1 MSATLASAS
10 PKPALVHR
18 AARQRGLTLIEL
30 MVGLVIGIVL
40 SLAAA
45 SLYLA
50 TRESS
55 RTSQSISDINE
66 TGKIALEMIGRE
78 IQKAGFYP
86 AQFGQDVVTADQFYG
101 TYFNS
106 KDASKVAFNTGLF
119 GCAGANYNP
128 TTKACGATV
137 AGQPDSII
145 INYFATPEFGSD
157 SLLGNANDCNRNPVT
172 GDSANDL
179 READGLPL
187 FVSNRFSIVDTASYV
202 DSDKNTVSVNSL
214 GCHGNGDEAE
224 TTAQPALEG
233 IEDMVIRYG
242 IYAGDGDPAVAGKSP
257 TSFMTATEVN
267 LQDATGPVGGRTAW
281 QRVTAVSICIVVR
294 SLASSRQEDKAG
306 DVRTYRNCRDDDPV
320 ELPAGSRFIYKSFER
335 VYAVRNNLSDN
346 L

>member
-1 MSATLASAS
+1 MSAALHHPSPEPTRLAVV
-10 PKPALVHR
+10 VH
-18 AARQRGLTLIEL
+18 QRGMTLVEL

-86 AQFGQDVVTADQFYG
+86 AQFGQDVTTADQFYG
-101 TYFNS
+101 VYYNA
-106 KDASKVAFNTGLF
+106 KDSAKVAFNTGLF
-119 GCAGANYNP
+119 GCSGANYNP
-128 TTKACGATV
+128 ATKACGATV
-137 AGQPDSII
+137 AGKPDSII
-145 INYFATPEFGSD
+145 TNYFATPEFGND
-157 SLLGNANDCNRNPVT
+157 SLLGNANDCNRRPVT
-172 GDSANDL
+172 GDSDNDL
-179 READGLPL
+179 REAAGLPL
-187 FVSNRFSIVDTASYV
+187 FVSNRFGIVDTTNYV
-202 DSDKNTVSVNSL
+202 DNDKNTVTVNSL
-214 GCHGNGDEAE
+214 GCHGNGDEAA
-224 TTAQPALEG
+224 TAAQPALEG

-242 IYAGDGDPAVAGKSP
+242 IYAGDGDPAIAGKSP
-257 TSFMTATEVN
+257 TSFMTAAEVN

-294 SLASSRQEDKAG
+294 SLANSRQEDKAG
-306 DVRTYRNCRDDDPV
+306 DVRTYRNCRDADPV
-320 ELPAGSRFIYKSFER
+320 ELPAGSRYIYKSFER
-335 VYAVRNNLSDN
+335 VYAVRNNLNDN

>member
-1 MSATLASAS
+1 MSAKRSTR
-10 PKPALVHR
+10 PPCPAFAR
-18 AARQRGLTLIEL
+18 CAARQRGLTLVEL

-55 RTSQSISDINE
+55 RTSQSVSDINE

-86 AQFGQDVVTADQFYG
+86 AQFGQDVATAEQFYG
-101 TYFNS
+101 VYYNA
-106 KDASKVAFNTGLF
+106 KDSAKVAFNTGLF
-119 GCAGANYNP
+119 GCSGANYNP
-128 TTKACGATV
+128 ATKACGATV
-137 AGQPDSII
+137 DGQPDSII
-145 INYFATPEFGSD
+145 TNYFASPEFGTD

-172 GDSANDL
+172 GDSANDA
-179 READGLPL
+179 REAAGLPL
-187 FVSNRFSIVDTASYV
+187 FVSNRFSIVNTANYV
-202 DSDKNTVSVNSL
+202 DSDRNIVTVNSL
-214 GCHGNGDEAE
+214 GCHGNGDEDE

-242 IYAGDGDPAVAGKSP
+242 IYAGDGDSEVAGKSP
-257 TSFMTATEVN
+257 TSFMSATNVN
-267 LQDATGPVGGRTAW
+267 LQPEVGGRTAW
-281 QRVTAVSICIVVR
+281 QRVTAVSVCIVVR

-306 DVRTYRNCRDDDPV
+306 DVRTYRNCRDAAPV

>member
-1 MSATLASAS
+1 MSRTLAPSTPSRADI
-10 PKPALVHR
+10 HR
-18 AARQRGLTLIEL
+18 AAHQRGMTLIEL

-50 TRESS
+50 TRDSS

-86 AQFGQDVVTADQFYG
+86 AQFGQDLGTADQFYG

-119 GCAGANYNP
+119 GCSGAKYNP

-179 READGLPL
+179 RDDDGLPL
-187 FVSNRFSIVDTASYV
+187 FVSNRFGIVDTTNYV
-202 DSDKNTVSVNSL
+202 DNDKNTVTVNSL
-214 GCHGNGDEAE
+214 GCHGNGNEAA
-224 TTAQPALEG
+224 TAAQPALEG

-242 IYAGDGDPAVAGKSP
+242 IYAGDGDPDAAGKSP
-257 TSFMTATEVN
+257 TSFMTATNIN
-267 LQDATGPVGGRTAW
+267 LQPEVGGRTAW

-320 ELPAGSRFIYKSFER
+320 ELPEGSRFIYKSFER
-335 VYAVRNNLSDN
+335 VYAVRNNLSDS